1 MMTPDNALPMR
12 AERLIPHRP
21 PMRLVDTLL
30 SRTDEGGVTESCLPS
45 DAILADERGMLDEV
59 TLVEL
64 IAQSYAAVR
73 GHADLIDGKPAAKG
87 FLVGIRHLKITGK
100 VFAGDRLLTSIRTVG
115 TFEGF
120 AVIEGTV
127 ARDAETVASGSMKVW
142 LAGQGKDA
150 GGNP

>member
-1 MMTPDNALPMR
+1 MTTEYALPMP
-12 AERLIPHRP
+12 AERLIPHRS

-30 SRTDEGGVTESCLPS
+30 SRTDGGGVTDSRLPAN
-45 DAILADERGMLDEV
+45 AILADERGMLDEV
-59 TLVEL
+59 TFVEL

-73 GHADLIDGKPAAKG
+73 GYIDLIDGKPAAKG

-100 VFAGDRLLTSIRTVG
+100 AISGDRLLTSIRTVG

-127 ARDAETVASGSMKVW
+127 TRDAETVASGSIKVW
-142 LAGQGKDA
+142 LVEQGKDV